1 MVNSNFTKKIKN
13 MSQSQKAYNFIK
25 EAILNLDLKPG
36 QQISESDLANQLKMS
51 RTPVREA
58 ISKLNN
64 ENLVDVIPRKGTFV
78 KILSGNEIKNIYET
92 AEGLESMAV
101 YLVVKR
107 KDEIDLD
114 KLSEQVENME
124 IALKNN
130 DIEKWIKSDELFHII
145 MRKFCDN
152 DYIIEDLK
160 KIDTQIHLVRL
171 MLKKISTNREKSTK
185 EHRETFEKI
194 VEGDAKGAR
203 ETMHKHWERVR
214 EDILEIYPLV

>member
-1 MVNSNFTKKIKN
+1 MSSLKSNKN
-13 MSQSQKAYNFIK
+13 ISQSERAYNSIK
-25 EAILNLDLKPG
+25 KSILNLDLKPG
-36 QQISESDLANQLKMS
+36 QQLSESDLATQLKMS
-51 RTPVREA
+51 RTPIREA

-114 KLSEQVENME
+114 ELSEQVKNME
-124 IALKNN
+124 IAFENN
-130 DIEKWIKSDELFHII
+130 DIEKWIKSDELFHSI

-152 DYIIEDLK
+152 EYIIEDLK
-160 KIDTQIHLVRL
+160 KIDTQIHRVRI
-171 MLKKISTNREKSTK
+171 MMRKILTNRKKSTK

-194 VEGDAKGAR
+194 VKGDAKGAR

-214 EDILEIYPLV
+214 KDILRIYPFG